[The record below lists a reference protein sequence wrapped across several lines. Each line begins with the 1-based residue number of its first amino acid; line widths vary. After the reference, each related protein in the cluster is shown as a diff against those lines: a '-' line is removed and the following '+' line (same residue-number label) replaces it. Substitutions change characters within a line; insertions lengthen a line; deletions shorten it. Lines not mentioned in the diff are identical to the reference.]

1 MIFNKIFI
9 KDILRDK
16 NSKKYSMTKLAAL
29 ITLILLS
36 FSFGVGIWIMINN
49 NEIDYFLIGELI
61 TLLLALLGYK
71 NTKLNV
77 DKQLQKKSS
86 YNSSNDDGN
95 ENYDDVND

>member
-16 NSKKYSMTKLAAL
+16 NSKKYSMTKVAAL
-29 ITLILLS
+29 IILILLS
-36 FSFGVGIWIMINN
+36 FGFGAGIWIMIKN

-61 TLLLALLGYK
+61 ALLLALLGYK

-86 YNSSNDDGN
+86 YNGSNDDDK
-95 ENYDDVND
+95 NYDDVND